1 MSKKSRS
8 RKKKDRYI
16 KWLKKQAT
24 ELQARKQSEILRNI
38 LSKRIDEIFQS
49 QLISKMPLHLK
60 KLPQAIDTPVVSMN
74 INQLQELDKQELIA
88 IIISYQ
94 KLTATC
100 GSIMKADQSFRKYS
114 IEKLERL
121 TIDSSNK
128 I

>member
-1 MSKKSRS
+1 MSKKSRN

-16 KWLKKQAT
+16 KWLKKQAA

-100 GSIMKADQSFRKYS
+100 GSIKPIQRNHEYLTKGLD
-114 IEKLERL
+114 KLIANL
-121 TIDSSNK
+121 SNK

>member
-8 RKKKDRYI
+8 RKKKDHYI
-16 KWLKKQAT
+16 KWLKKQAA

-94 KLTATC
+94 KTHCNLWVNNE
-100 GSIMKADQSFRKYS
+100 SRSELSEIFNRK
-114 IEKLERL
+114 IGEVDDRFIK
-121 TIDSSNK
+121 
-128 I
+128 

>member
-1 MSKKSRS
+1 
-8 RKKKDRYI
+8 
-16 KWLKKQAT
+16 
-24 ELQARKQSEILRNI
+24 
-38 LSKRIDEIFQS
+38 
-49 QLISKMPLHLK
+49 MPLHLK

>member
-24 ELQARKQSEILRNI
+24 ELQVRKQSKILCNI

-94 KLTATC
+94 KTHCNLWVNNE
-100 GSIMKADQSFRKYS
+100 SRSELSEIFNRK
-114 IEKLERL
+114 IGEVDDRFIK
-121 TIDSSNK
+121 
-128 I
+128 

>member
-24 ELQARKQSEILRNI
+24 ELQARKQSKILCNI
-38 LSKRIDEIFQS
+38 LSIRIDEIFQS

-94 KLTATC
+94 KTHCNLWVNNE
-100 GSIMKADQSFRKYS
+100 SRSELSEIFNRK
-114 IEKLERL
+114 IGEVDDRFIK
-121 TIDSSNK
+121 
-128 I
+128 